1 MSPNLTAVAL
11 PLPGTGPGRPSP
23 PAAPRASPGAWLPG
37 DPALS
42 RFWSPGSHLC
52 LPVGPGEPARAR
64 QRDVFSGEGGRDG
77 PVCSAWTSSLGLSL
91 ETPQLCTPFLPCPP
105 IVCPPWGSAC
115 WGPEGNRCP
124 EAPPGPP
131 PVRSPRSSDP
141 EPRTDRLPT
150 LPRHLAEG
158 HTGSCHSSRSRG
170 RLAPGGRA
178 SRASSSPVWA
188 SAPRRP
194 AEAACPRPGPSSI
207 SLGFSKISTNY
218 SLPCLPKGASFWPS
232 GRRGQMGGRG

>member
-1 MSPNLTAVAL
+1 MLCLDFISCSVSGNSPAL
-11 PLPGTGPGRPSP
+11 HPLP
-23 PAAPRASPGAWLPG
+23 
-37 DPALS
+37 AL
-42 RFWSPGSHLC
+42 
-52 LPVGPGEPARAR
+52 
-64 QRDVFSGEGGRDG
+64 
-77 PVCSAWTSSLGLSL
+77 
-91 ETPQLCTPFLPCPP
+91 PP
-105 IVCPPWGSAC
+105 IVCPPWESAC

-232 GRRGQMGGRG
+232 GRRGQMGGRGWASPGISRSLRVHARGGDVGGRLVPLLS